1 MPVGNMF
8 WMERSLCADSL
19 EGKFRILVQKMLP
32 FLALLAAWQGL
43 ALVVLIGRGIPFP
56 TPLET
61 LLHFCRLLAGSPLL
75 GSSIY
80 LHLGSSLGRWL
91 LGFALAAIVGMGIG
105 VLTGWI
111 QGLDFLFTPLLV
123 LLQPVPSLAWIPV
136 AILLLGLGYTSTVCI
151 IFLAA
156 LFPIAVNTNSGIKN
170 VNPIYIRAAR
180 MLGAKNRRLLCQV
193 ALPAALPQILSGLR
207 IGLANGWRA
216 LIAAEMVAATGN
228 GLGYAIYQSRW
239 SLDYTSAFVCISLI
253 ALIGLL
259 AERFV
264 FSFIE
269 NRTIKTWGI
278 TIREAN

>member
-1 MPVGNMF
+1 MDNGF
-8 WMERSLCADSL
+8 WL
-19 EGKFRILVQKMLP
+19 EGSPWANTQEGPSQTLGQRIIPCLV
-32 FLALLAAWQGL
+32 LLAAWQGL
-43 ALVVLIGRGIPFP
+43 ALLVLLLRGISFP

-61 LLHFCRLLAGSPLL
+61 LLQLGRLLAGSPLL

-80 LHLGSSLGRWL
+80 LHLGASLGRWL
-91 LGFALAAIVGMGIG
+91 LAFTLAALLGMGIG
-105 VLTGWI
+105 ILTAWLP
-111 QGLDFLFTPLLV
+111 GLDSLLTPLLV
-123 LLQPVPSLAWIPV
+123 LLQPVPSLAWIPI
-136 AILLLGLGYTSTVCI
+136 AILLLGLGYTSTVSI

-156 LFPIAVNTNSGIKN
+156 FFPIAVNTNGGIKN
-170 VNPIYIRAAR
+170 VNPLYIRAAR

-216 LIAAEMVAATGN
+216 LIAAEMVAGTGS

-253 ALIGLL
+253 ALIGLG
-259 AERFV
+259 AERFI

-269 NRTIKTWGI
+269 DRTIKSWGI
-278 TIREAN
+278 TIREDKE

>member
-43 ALVVLIGRGIPFP
+43 ALVVLIGRGIPFPFP

-111 QGLDFLFTPLLV
+111 QGLDFLFLPFLSYYSRF
-123 LLQPVPSLAWIPV
+123 PAWPDPV
-136 AILLLGLGYTSTVCI
+136 AILLWAWIHLHCLHY
-151 IFLAA
+151 
-156 LFPIAVNTNSGIKN
+156 
-170 VNPIYIRAAR
+170 
-180 MLGAKNRRLLCQV
+180 
-193 ALPAALPQILSGLR
+193 LPGRPVSHSRQ
-207 IGLANGWRA
+207 
-216 LIAAEMVAATGN
+216 
-228 GLGYAIYQSRW
+228 YQ
-239 SLDYTSAFVCISLI
+239 
-253 ALIGLL
+253 
-259 AERFV
+259 
-264 FSFIE
+264 
-269 NRTIKTWGI
+269 
-278 TIREAN
+278 